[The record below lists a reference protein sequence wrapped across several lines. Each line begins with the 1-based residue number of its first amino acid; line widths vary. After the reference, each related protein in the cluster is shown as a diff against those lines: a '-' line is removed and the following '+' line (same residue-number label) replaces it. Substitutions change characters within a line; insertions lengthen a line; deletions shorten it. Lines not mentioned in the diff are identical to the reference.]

1 MVAHSLTAKQAAFA
15 DALLDGMTGSEAYRT
30 AYNTRANPRVRA
42 VKATRLRQ
50 TPAIMAYIAEKQA
63 EADRLDG
70 LERQEK
76 RRLLASIA
84 RDPNASPSDRM
95 KAIELDSKMA
105 GHLQPEK
112 VEVFGMADLLSL
124 VRSRSR
130 DPQMTL
136 NGNHPRLVDRS

>member
-1 MVAHSLTAKQAAFA
+1 MVAHQLTSKQTAFA
-15 DALLDGMTGSEAYRT
+15 NALLDGMTGSDAYRK
-30 AYNTRANPRVRA
+30 AYNTQGNSRAAARKA
-42 VKATRLRQ
+42 VDLRKH
-50 TPAIMAYIAEKQA
+50 PAIIAYISEKQA

-112 VEVFGMADLLSL
+112 VEVFGMADLLEM
-124 VRSRSR
+124 VRNSQGSASAGRVELLRS
-130 DPQMTL
+130 
-136 NGNHPRLVDRS
+136 